1 LAEGLAESHLL
12 IRFDSLAVVEV
23 RSNEIN
29 IQRLEKMD

>member
-1 LAEGLAESHLL
+1 LTEGLAESHLL
-12 IRFDSLAVVEV
+12 IRFGSLTVVEV